1 MQLTFYEVASVL
13 KAKNDVHQFPNCT
26 FRNVEFDSRLIE
38 EGDLFLPLKGARD
51 GHDFIAT
58 AFENGAVATSGIS
71 KKGQHIK
78 SENKLE
84 HIQVTVVGKYLSD
97 VDVLATVGVATD
109 ENTWREIVEKNKL
122 SGILLTKEGIKRVFE
137 EGKIIDVERT

>member
-58 AFENGAVATSGIS
+58 AFEKVLWQPCQ
-71 KKGQHIK
+71 KK
-78 SENKLE
+78 NW
-84 HIQVTVVGKYLSD
+84 T
-97 VDVLATVGVATD
+97 T
-109 ENTWREIVEKNKL
+109 
-122 SGILLTKEGIKRVFE
+122 ILLF
-137 EGKIIDVERT
+137 

>member
-58 AFENGAVATSGIS
+58 AFENGAVATL
-71 KKGQHIK
+71 
-78 SENKLE
+78 SEKELDDYPY
-84 HIQVTVVGKYLSD
+84 ILVD
-97 VDVLATVGVATD
+97 DVLAALQ
-109 ENTWREIVEKNKL
+109 RLAQYYLEKMKVDVFAVTGSNGKTTTKDMLAHLL
-122 SGILLTKEGIKRVFE
+122 STTYK
-137 EGKIIDVERT
+137 TY